1 MIPKEPVLNNT
12 KKEIIELRIKNNF
25 YDKHS
30 VIDKVIDEMLFEQF
44 MDFDINPSKSH
55 T

>member
-1 MIPKEPVLNNT
+1 MNPKEPVLNNT

-30 VIDKVIDEMLFEQF
+30 VIEKVIDEMLFEQI
-44 MDFDINPSKSH
+44 MDSDIKPSKSH
-55 T
+55 S